1 MTVSPSALAAHY
13 HIQQQLGKRSEPINS
28 TLHHTE
34 HWPAASV
41 GGLRLSQGL
50 NAIDTVKSWATYC
63 SPSQQINRDAL
74 PRPRFKSDKRLALA
88 MQPFMVRTG
97 GITKVMCRGVF
108 HKIDDDMKYFW
119 EVDMHCDI

>member
-34 HWPAASV
+34 HWPAGWV
-41 GGLRLSQGL
+41 GCDSAQGL

-63 SPSQQINRDAL
+63 SPSQKIKRDAL
-74 PRPRFKSDKRLALA
+74 PRPRFKSDKRLASTT
-88 MQPFMVRTG
+88 QPFMVRTS

-119 EVDMHCDI
+119 EVDMHSDI